1 VVGSSELS
9 VGDEVRLED
18 NEVFFI
24 AKHVSLGVAPKRERQ
39 PAAAKKGEES
49 PSVVVAAPKKG
60 RGRQAATAA
69 KNEEDS
75 KVVVDEK
82 EDSEEEMATSKVLPK
97 RGRQAAA
104 AAAKKVVV
112 SVLLFILAM
121 QGKASGAVYQNNT
134 GDHSVMPQVSGNV
147 TNVFRDKI
155 QTHKTAKLTPHLLLN
170 SP

>member
-1 VVGSSELS
+1 MAGSSELS
-9 VGDEVRLED
+9 VGDKVSLED

-39 PAAAKKGEES
+39 LAATKKGEES
-49 PSVVVAAPKKG
+49 LSVVVAPPKKG
-60 RGRQAATAA
+60 RGHQAATAG
-69 KNEEDS
+69 KKEDDS

-104 AAAKKVVV
+104 AKKVVV
-112 SVLLFILAM
+112 SVLLFIFAM
-121 QGKASGAVYQNNT
+121 LGTASGAVYQNNT
-134 GDHSVMPQVSGNV
+134 GDHNVMPQVSGNV

-155 QTHKTAKLTPHLLLN
+155 QTHKTAEIIIGKSYSRSL
-170 SP
+170 